1 MEIVER
7 HDRYVVEKIFDHKDL
22 KCVVTFGSNGW
33 RCGYVGI
40 PRSHKFYGKEYT
52 EIESQ
57 IDYGDCHGGL
67 TFSSRSVGEK
77 YPIES
82 DLWWFGFDCAHY
94 GDGKDLDLAI
104 ELFPH
109 ITESLYK
116 IKACEDMF
124 PTYEPVRDT
133 EYVVDNCISLA
144 NQLAEHWS

>member
-7 HDRYVVEKIFDHKDL
+7 HERYVVEKIFDHKDL

-40 PRSHKFYGKEYT
+40 PRSHKFYGKKYT

-67 TFSSRSVGEK
+67 TFSSRSMGEK

-104 ELFPH
+104 RYFPNLAE
-109 ITESLYK
+109 TLMK
-116 IKACEDMF
+116 IMHCECMF
-124 PTYEPVRDT
+124 PTYEPVRSCD
-133 EYVVDNCISLA
+133 YVAENCISLA

>member
-7 HDRYVVEKIFDHKDL
+7 HERYVVEKIFDHKDL
-22 KCVVTFGSNGW
+22 KCVVAFGSNGW

-57 IDYGDCHGGL
+57 IDHGDCHGGL
-67 TFSSRSVGEK
+67 TFSSRSIGEK

-109 ITESLYK
+109 IAESLYK

-124 PTYEPVRDT
+124 PTYDEVRSC
-133 EYVVDNCISLA
+133 EYVAESCISLA